1 MTKPDELSTQE
12 AQDKATKLT
21 PDQAAILAGAAAVEA
36 TLGSNV
42 PLHDADG
49 NLVEEEPVVDHLA
62 GNRQILTFLVVAA
75 SPALPFLSQCYTPE
89 VIDQIAAAFTAVEEK
104 YGWDVGSSV
113 GPELA
118 LAITALPPTIAAVM
132 LGRAHFAELRAQREA
147 AARANPQQVQQGG
160 ASGLQQATKGA
171 IGG

>member
-1 MTKPDELSTQE
+1 MSKPGELSAQE

-21 PDQAAILAGAAAVEA
+21 PEQAAILAGAAAVES
-36 TLGSNV
+36 TLGSAV
-42 PLHDADG
+42 PLHDEQG
-49 NLVEEEPVVDHLA
+49 NLVEPEPEVDHLA

-118 LAITALPPTIAAVM
+118 LAITALPPTVM
-132 LGRAHFAELRAQREA
+132 AYMMGRAHFAELKARREA
-147 AARANPQQVQQGG
+147 EGRANPQQAQHGG
-160 ASGLQQATKGA
+160 ASGLQGATKGA